1 MAACA
6 STTFSLLPLAVIDSL
21 SRPTTATTENV
32 APVGFQHLLQ
42 PQAWL
47 KATSLASVTSTGSL
61 AHLQCSLPPLKPAT
75 PGLTPLSTDG
85 WILTAMMNPLLGCSE
100 RHDTADRLALVH
112 QVEGVVDL
120 RQRHHMRDQVIDV
133 DLAF

>member
-6 STTFSLLPLAVIDSL
+6 STTFSLLPLAVTDSL
-21 SRPTTATTENV
+21 SRPTTATTANV

-61 AHLQCSLPPLKPAT
+61 AHLQWSLPPLKPLV

-85 WILTAMMNPLLGCSE
+85 WIFTAMMFPLGSDSE
-100 RHDTADRLALVH
+100 SNDAADRLALVH

-120 RQRHHMRDQVIDV
+120 RQRHHMRNQVVDV
-133 DLAF
+133 DLA